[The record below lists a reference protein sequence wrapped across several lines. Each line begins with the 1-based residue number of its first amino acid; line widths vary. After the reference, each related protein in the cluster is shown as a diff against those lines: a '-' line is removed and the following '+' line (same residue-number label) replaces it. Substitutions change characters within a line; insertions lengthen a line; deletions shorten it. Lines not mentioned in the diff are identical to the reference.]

1 MTDNLVERL
10 TQQRD
15 RARNLAMLL
24 ENELAQ
30 AEELIE
36 KLNRQLAVAEGKE
49 LE

>member
-36 KLNRQLAVAEGKE
+36 KLNRQLAVAQGKE